1 MVIDYGVHCAR
12 LRACK
17 IYLDF
22 SRSARRSLIF
32 NYQPPDTQQ
41 ITPPVVFAL
50 FDFCKVD
57 VIFYKKIGKSF
68 ASSEKYCT
76 FAAFFVNC
84 IRMRCAVCEKCRG
97 ENGRGY
103 G

>member
-1 MVIDYGVHCAR
+1 
-12 LRACK
+12 
-17 IYLDF
+17 
-22 SRSARRSLIF
+22 
-32 NYQPPDTQQ
+32 
-41 ITPPVVFAL
+41 
-50 FDFCKVD
+50 VD

-84 IRMRCAVCEKCRG
+84 IRMRCAVCGKCRG

>member
-1 MVIDYGVHCAR
+1 
-12 LRACK
+12 
-17 IYLDF
+17 
-22 SRSARRSLIF
+22 
-32 NYQPPDTQQ
+32 
-41 ITPPVVFAL
+41 
-50 FDFCKVD
+50 VD

-84 IRMRCAVCEKCRG
+84 VRMLCAVCGKCG
-97 ENGRGY
+97 GGNGRRY